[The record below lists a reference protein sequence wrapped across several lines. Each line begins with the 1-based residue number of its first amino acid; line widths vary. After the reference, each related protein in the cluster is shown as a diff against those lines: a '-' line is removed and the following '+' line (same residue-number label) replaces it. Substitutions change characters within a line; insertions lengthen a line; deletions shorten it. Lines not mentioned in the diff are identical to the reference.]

1 MRLYKIEITSVP
13 EDSLGAPHTDED
25 GETYRAPKP
34 GWKPAGWKEYIDEMA
49 DNWGQMWAKRARD
62 EGYTFFWPSEK
73 RTYKTKESAESKAW
87 AVRKRGGTAVVL
99 VAEVGEF
106 VDVEEVKR
114 RRQEAK
120 DLDRAEKLAEKALQ
134 LTAEAEALLKKHEAP
149 RANAGTVELT
159 EGYFN

>member
-25 GETYRAPKP
+25 GETYREPKP

-49 DNWGQMWAKRARD
+49 DNWGQMWAKRSRD
-62 EGYTFFWPSEK
+62 EDYTFFWPSEK

-87 AVRKRGGTAVVL
+87 AVRKWGGTAVVL

-114 RRQEAK
+114 RQKEAK
-120 DLDRAEKLAEKALQ
+120 DLARAEKLRAKANELLQ
-134 LTAEAEALLKKHEAP
+134 QAK
-149 RANAGTVELT
+149 EL
-159 EGYFN
+159 GGHIDNQDWA